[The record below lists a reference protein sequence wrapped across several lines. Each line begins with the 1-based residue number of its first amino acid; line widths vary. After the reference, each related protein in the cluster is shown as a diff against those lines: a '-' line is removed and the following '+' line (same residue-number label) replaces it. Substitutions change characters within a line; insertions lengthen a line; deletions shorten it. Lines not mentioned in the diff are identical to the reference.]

1 MACDGMP
8 GRDNRA
14 RAWMTSMV
22 DTHPQQPG
30 PPDDPAACMTDDFP
44 TQGRARVLDP
54 IDRISEVLFGLF
66 MVLTFTGTLSV
77 LDSGRDEVRSM
88 LVAAIG
94 CNIAWGFVDGVM
106 YVLRNWVARA
116 RKARLLRAVHV
127 AQPDQ
132 AHRLIGDEIG
142 GLSAALSATD
152 LERVRQW
159 IVAQPVTHAKAAR
172 VTRLD
177 LRGAVAVF
185 LLVFLSTFPVVLPF
199 VFITDPGLAK
209 RVSAAVA
216 ITMLFL
222 CGHAWGRYAGL
233 KPWRTGSVMVALGL
247 GIETIVIAL
256 GG

>member
-1 MACDGMP
+1 
-8 GRDNRA
+8 
-14 RAWMTSMV
+14 
-22 DTHPQQPG
+22 
-30 PPDDPAACMTDDFP
+30 MTDDLD
-44 TQGRARVLDP
+44 GSRSSRVLDP

-88 LVAAIG
+88 LIAAIG

-106 YVLRNWVARA
+106 YVLRNLVARG
-116 RKARLLRAVHV
+116 RNARLAIAVRN
-127 AQPDQ
+127 AQPAQ
-132 AHRLIGDEIG
+132 AHRLIGHEIG
-142 GLSAALSATD
+142 PIASAFGPAD
-152 LERVRQW
+152 LERLRQW
-159 IVAQPVTHAKAAR
+159 VVEQPPQAIPAVA

-199 VFITDPGLAK
+199 VFIPDPGLAK

-216 ITMLFL
+216 IAMLFA
-222 CGHAWGRYAGL
+222 CGYSWGRYAGL
-233 KPWRTGSVMVALGL
+233 KAWRTGLVMVLLGL
-247 GIETIVIAL
+247 AVEAVVIAL